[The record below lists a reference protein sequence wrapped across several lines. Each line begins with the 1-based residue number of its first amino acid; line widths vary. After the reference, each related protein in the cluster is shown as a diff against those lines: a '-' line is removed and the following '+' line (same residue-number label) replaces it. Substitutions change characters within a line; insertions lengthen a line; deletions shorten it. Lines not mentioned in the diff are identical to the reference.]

1 VNRRL
6 VFSGSPYEPTIGYCR
21 AVRDGRHVFVSG
33 TCAVMPDGAE
43 PPGDAYSQAV
53 RCFEIISAAL
63 AEQGAAPEHV
73 VRTRMYLRNAEDW
86 QEVGRAHAE
95 VFGDVAPASTMV
107 LISGFVD
114 PSFLVEIEADALL
127 PEE

>member
-1 VNRRL
+1 VRRL

-63 AEQGAAPEHV
+63 AEHV
-73 VRTRMYLRNAEDW
+73 VRTRMYLTNAEDW
-86 QEVGRAHAE
+86 EEVGRAHAE
-95 VFGDVAPASTMV
+95 VFRDVMPASTMI

>member
-1 VNRRL
+1 MNRRL

-43 PPGDAYSQAV
+43 PPADAYSQAV
-53 RCFEIISAAL
+53 RCFQIIGAAL
-63 AEQGAAPEHV
+63 AEHGASPEHV
-73 VRTRMYLRNAEDW
+73 VRTRMYLSNGADWED
-86 QEVGRAHAE
+86 VGRAHAE
-95 VFGDVAPASTMV
+95 VFADVTPASTMV

-127 PEE
+127 PGD

>member
-1 VNRRL
+1 MQRRR

-21 AVRDGRHVFVSG
+21 AVVDGRHVFVSG
-33 TCAVMPDGAE
+33 TCAVMPDGGE
-43 PPGDAYSQAV
+43 PPADAYDQAV
-53 RCFEIISAAL
+53 RCFEIIRAAL
-63 AEQGAAPEHV
+63 AEAGALPEHV
-73 VRTRMYLRNAEDW
+73 VRTRMYLSNEGDW

-95 VFGDVAPASTMV
+95 FVGDVRPASTMV

-114 PSFLVEIEADALL
+114 RSFLVEIEADALL

>member
-1 VNRRL
+1 
-6 VFSGSPYEPTIGYCR
+6 
-21 AVRDGRHVFVSG
+21 
-33 TCAVMPDGAE
+33 MPDGAQ
-43 PPGDAYSQAV
+43 PPGDAYNQAV

-63 AEQGAAPEHV
+63 AEHGATAEHV

-95 VFGDVAPASTMV
+95 VFGDVTPASTMV

>member
-1 VNRRL
+1 MQRRR

-21 AVRDGRHVFVSG
+21 AVVDGRHVFVSG
-33 TCAVMPDGAE
+33 TCAVMPDGGQ
-43 PPGDAYSQAV
+43 PPADAYDQAV
-53 RCFEIISAAL
+53 RCFEIIRGAL
-63 AEQGAAPEHV
+63 AEAGASPEHV
-73 VRTRMYLRNAEDW
+73 VRTRMYLSNEGDW

-95 VFGDVAPASTMV
+95 FVGDVRPASTMV

>member
-6 VFSGSPYEPTIGYCR
+6 VFSGSPYESTIGYCR

-33 TCAVMPDGAE
+33 TCAVMPDGGE
-43 PPGDAYSQAV
+43 PPADAYVQAL

-63 AEQGAAPEHV
+63 AEHGASPRDV
-73 VRTRMYLRNAEDW
+73 VRTRMYLSNAEDW
-86 QEVGRAHAE
+86 QEVGRAHADMFGE
-95 VFGDVAPASTMV
+95 VRPASTMV

-127 PEE
+127 PE